1 MKKILHILFV
11 IAFVCF
17 SSSLHGM
24 KRKNS
29 RAKST
34 QKNQIQITPDLPQEM
49 TAHIAGYCK
58 PREKNLLLKVCKS
71 FNACLKN
78 RELIVRA
85 NPFTV
90 SMADK
95 RKGMFAYARSGN
107 VEMIKLLLKV
117 AKVKPDHRNS
127 LGMTPLHYAM
137 EKDHQSVVQLMIKH
151 GANVHDPKPR
161 IYPLHD
167 AVHKGDKK
175 YVKSLLALKVDP
187 NVTLDNK
194 ATPLSIAIHKGY
206 TKIEKL
212 LRAAGAKEARPLS
225 FDDMMMQ
232 PITAEDMRAAI
243 AAQNRRY

>member
-1 MKKILHILFV
+1 MKKILHTMLI
-11 IAFVCF
+11 ITFVCF

-29 RAKST
+29 RAKAT
-34 QKNQIQITPDLPQEM
+34 QKNQIQIAPSLPTELIIS
-49 TAHIAGYCK
+49 IAGYCQ
-58 PREKNLLLKVCKS
+58 PREKNLFMKVCKD
-71 FNACLKN
+71 FNMCLKN
-78 RELIVRA
+78 RELILRA

-95 RKGMFAYARSGN
+95 IKGMFAYARSGN
-107 VEMIKLLLKV
+107 AEMIKFLLNA
-117 AKVKPDHRNS
+117 AKVCPDYRNS

-137 EKDHQSVVQLMIKH
+137 EKDHQNVVQLLIKH

-161 IYPLHD
+161 IFPLHD
-167 AVHKGDKK
+167 AVHRGDKK

-212 LRAAGAKEARPLS
+212 LRAAGAKQARKLS
-225 FDDMMMQ
+225 FDEAIMQ
-232 PITAEDMRAAI
+232 PITAEGMRAAI
-243 AAQNRRY
+243 ARNNRY